1 MCTSDVTPVTFFDDS
16 DIPQR
21 RTPFPDFST
30 KHTCRDFDAIA
41 EWSWNTERAV
51 MWEDIGNASTWKPS
65 SVGKA
70 AEGHSHDGHKR
81 EGD

>member
-16 DIPQR
+16 NVPQR

-41 EWSWNTERAV
+41 EWSWRTERAV
-51 MWEDIGNASTWKPS
+51 MWEDIGDATTWDPL
-65 SVGKA
+65 VGKNA
-70 AEGHSHDGHKR
+70 AGLSQDDHKP
-81 EGD
+81 EEN